1 MSKRKRKRQGR
12 GRLTEAQKRAAQ
24 LMFDA
29 YPIGKIAE
37 EIGVHRATIW
47 RWRRLPAF
55 QREYDRILNRFLKDK
70 RAETMRQIREE
81 RIAYH
86 KTPEYKAKQ
95 RRVYEAR
102 RKLKKLSEQLDNA
115 KSYAQHQKLW
125 KEYEATYN
133 LAYFDGMD
141 PVQFITMLTKS
152 SSKEKSPEKGRKEPK
167 YIIEF
172 I

>member
-1 MSKRKRKRQGR
+1 MSKRKRKKQGR
-12 GRLTEAQKRAAQ
+12 RPLTEAQKRAAQ

-55 QREYDRILNRFLKDK
+55 QREYERILNRFLKDK
-70 RAETMRQIREE
+70 RAETMRRIREE

-86 KTPEYKAKQ
+86 KTPEYKEK
-95 RRVYEAR
+95 RRKAYEAR

-115 KSYAQHQKLW
+115 ESYAQFRRLW
-125 KEYEATYN
+125 KVYEETYN
-133 LAYFDGMD
+133 LAFLDGKT
-141 PVQFITMLTKS
+141 PAEFLNILTNQSTKQNGP
-152 SSKEKSPEKGRKEPK
+152 KKDRKEPK

>member
-55 QREYDRILNRFLKDK
+55 QRELDRILNRFLKDK
-70 RAETMRQIREE
+70 RAETMRRIREE

-95 RRVYEAR
+95 RRAYEAR

-125 KEYEATYN
+125 KEYEKTYN
-133 LAYFDGMD
+133 IAYFDGKNPIEFLD
-141 PVQFITMLTKS
+141 MLTNQSTKQNGP
-152 SSKEKSPEKGRKEPK
+152 KKDRKEPK
-167 YIIEF
+167 YIIE
-172 I
+172 IV

>member
-24 LMFDA
+24 LMFDG
-29 YPIGKIAE
+29 YPVGKIAE

-55 QREYDRILNRFLKDK
+55 QKEYERILNRFLKDK
-70 RAETMRQIREE
+70 RAETMRRIREE

-95 RRVYEAR
+95 RRAYEAR

-115 KSYAQHQKLW
+115 ESYAQFRRLW
-125 KEYEATYN
+125 KVYEETYN
-133 LAYFDGMD
+133 LAFLDGKT
-141 PVQFITMLTKS
+141 PAEFLNILTNQSTKQNGP
-152 SSKEKSPEKGRKEPK
+152 KKDRKEPK